1 MARVL
6 ALLAKPRRRIP
17 VDKDVDSGQGPRAL
31 GGKTSYE
38 LFIGVM
44 TIMSL
49 LLAASLV
56 VDWIN
61 PISVHNTPT
70 QILYIL
76 LAMDLLLCGLFLL
89 DFARALIVAPNKVA
103 YVFGERPGRSLPY
116 GILELIGAIPILFV
130 LRFFRVVRLMRAGW
144 TMSDLKPPALAR
156 AVLASRAG
164 SAVYLTMIVTF
175 IVLLFGSIAVLWFE
189 LHDPEANIA
198 SSTDAL
204 WWAFVTI
211 TTVGYGD
218 QFPVSGGGRVVAVTT
233 MIVGIGIFGVI
244 AGFLASFLTAHEDE
258 DQGGNG
264 GAGVDQAG
272 SIASELAALHT
283 EVAELRR
290 SIESARANE

>member
-1 MARVL
+1 MDQG
-6 ALLAKPRRRIP
+6 
-17 VDKDVDSGQGPRAL
+17 VDGGQGSRAL
-31 GGKTSYE
+31 RGKTSYE

-44 TIMSL
+44 TTMSL
-49 LLAASLV
+49 LLATALV

-61 PISVHNTPT
+61 PISMRNTPT
-70 QILYIL
+70 QIVYIL
-76 LAMDLLLCGLFLL
+76 LVMDLLLCGLFLL

-116 GILELIGAIPILFV
+116 GMLELIGAIPILFV
-130 LRFFRVVRLMRAGW
+130 LRFFRVFRLVRAGW
-144 TMSDLKPPALAR
+144 TMSDLRPSALAR

-175 IVLLFGSIAVLWFE
+175 LVLLFGSIAVLWFE
-189 LHDPEANIA
+189 LPDPEANIA

-218 QFPVSGGGRVVAVTT
+218 QFPVSGGGRVVAIIT

-244 AGFLASFLTAHEDE
+244 AGFLASFLTTHEDE
-258 DQGGNG
+258 DQDGNS
-264 GAGVDQAG
+264 GAGVNQAG
-272 SIASELAALHT
+272 SVASELAALRA